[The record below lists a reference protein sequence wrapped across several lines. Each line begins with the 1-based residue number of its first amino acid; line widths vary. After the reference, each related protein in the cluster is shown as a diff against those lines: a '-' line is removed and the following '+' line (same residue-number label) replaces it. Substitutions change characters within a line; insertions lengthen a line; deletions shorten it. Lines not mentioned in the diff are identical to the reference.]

1 MLCLHK
7 ASVFSKIFFGASSG
21 IRTHT
26 LQGLSL
32 LTLPIGLYSHGALP
46 RIRTETLRLLRPL
59 SLPIGVGGQNKYH
72 MEQNYVEDLYDV
84 ARKQPYKSTL
94 SHSTVKEFTSSF
106 PKRQAYDFIPL
117 ELKQIGA
124 PTKN

>member
-1 MLCLHK
+1 MFIIYALFTQGK
-7 ASVFSKIFFGASSG
+7 RFIKNNFGASSG

-72 MEQNYVEDLYDV
+72 Y
-84 ARKQPYKSTL
+84 
-94 SHSTVKEFTSSF
+94 
-106 PKRQAYDFIPL
+106 
-117 ELKQIGA
+117 G
-124 PTKN
+124 TKLRRRII